1 MPLYTWLQTA
11 SSDHFRAHAVAANNI
26 VNGLFMVVAALL
38 SALLIWLFDS
48 ITLLYLLVAAGNVL
62 ILVYLWRF
70 GAPVREDVHSFFS
83 AMRAKRR

>member
-11 SSDHFRAHAVAANNI
+11 SSDTFRAHAVAANNI

-48 ITLLYLLVAAGNVL
+48 ITLLYLIVAIGNIL
-62 ILVYLWRF
+62 ILGYLWRY
-70 GAPVREDVHSFFS
+70 GTAVREDVLAFW
-83 AMRAKRR
+83 RGRK